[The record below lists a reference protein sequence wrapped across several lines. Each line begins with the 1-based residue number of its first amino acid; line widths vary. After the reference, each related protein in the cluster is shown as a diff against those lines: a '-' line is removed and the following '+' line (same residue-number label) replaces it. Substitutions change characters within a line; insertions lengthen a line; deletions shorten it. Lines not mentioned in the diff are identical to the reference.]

1 MLYIYMYMICVPVT
15 QYNIILCDWDRVCMY
30 IYICVYACVCVHI
43 FRICSFAIKQVLKL
57 VIHMCQRA
65 LISVGLIILCST
77 KDHGEGLSSTG
88 RAIGKDATIE
98 TFVGTFSIEVVQK

>member
-1 MLYIYMYMICVPVT
+1 MYMICVPVT

>member
-1 MLYIYMYMICVPVT
+1 
-15 QYNIILCDWDRVCMY
+15 
-30 IYICVYACVCVHI
+30 
-43 FRICSFAIKQVLKL
+43 
-57 VIHMCQRA
+57 MCQRA

>member
-1 MLYIYMYMICVPVT
+1 VHV
-15 QYNIILCDWDRVCMY
+15 Y
-30 IYICVYACVCVHI
+30 IYIYVCVHI
-43 FRICSFAIKQVLKL
+43 FRILSFAIKQVLKL

-65 LISVGLIILCST
+65 LISVGFIILCST

-98 TFVGTFSIEVVQK
+98 TFVGTFSIESRNEVYTKMTILHHFTSFY